1 MGGITR
7 IFRSLP
13 LVSKVIPK
21 TPAAIAVDAMKTKPT
36 TQPKPKAAP
45 AAPQEIKKPT
55 FGGGTQTTI
64 LTSPKGVEDDPNVA
78 KTLLGGSVKKP
89 TNRSVGY

>member
-21 TPAAIAVDAMKTKPT
+21 TPAAIAVDAMKKKPT
-36 TQPKPKAAP
+36 TQPEPT

-64 LTSPKGVEDDPNVA
+64 LTSPRGVEDDANVS

>member
-21 TPAAIAVDAMKTKPT
+21 TPAAIAVDAMKKKPT
-36 TQPKPKAAP
+36 TQPEPKS
-45 AAPQEIKKPT
+45 APQEIKKPT

>member
-36 TQPKPKAAP
+36 TQPEPK